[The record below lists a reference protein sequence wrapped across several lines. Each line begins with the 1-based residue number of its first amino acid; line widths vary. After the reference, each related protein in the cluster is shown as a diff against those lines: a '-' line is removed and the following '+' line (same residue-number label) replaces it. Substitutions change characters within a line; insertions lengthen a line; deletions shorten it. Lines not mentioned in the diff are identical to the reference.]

1 MHLKW
6 KINMLTL
13 LILSIGLFTSTTY
26 LAYRVWF
33 LAGALADTQDHTE
46 DILEYIETLELTNE
60 YMYGKIV
67 ESYNKMQE
75 LDRLGA
81 FEKDDESGTTFQ
93 LLNEVIT
100 QLKSEFEDGT
110 QENQ

>member
-1 MHLKW
+1 M
-6 KINMLTL
+6 IS
-13 LILSIGLFTSTTY
+13 LIIISALSSAIIY
-26 LAYRVWF
+26 LAYRVWY
-33 LAGALADTQDHTE
+33 LAGVIADSQDL
-46 DILEYIETLELTNE
+46 DSSNIEYIEGLELTNQ
-60 YMYGKIV
+60 YMYNKIV

-75 LDRLGA
+75 IDRLGA

>member
-1 MHLKW
+1 M
-6 KINMLTL
+6 IS
-13 LILSIGLFTSTTY
+13 LIIISALSSAIIY
-26 LAYRVWF
+26 LAYRVWY
-33 LAGALADTQDHTE
+33 LAGVIADSKDL
-46 DILEYIETLELTNE
+46 DSSNIEYIEGLELTNQ
-60 YMYGKIV
+60 YMYDKIV

>member
-1 MHLKW
+1 MMSL
-6 KINMLTL
+6 IIILTL
-13 LILSIGLFTSTTY
+13 SSVVTY
-26 LAYRVWF
+26 LAYRVWY
-33 LAGALADTQDHTE
+33 LAGVIADSQDL
-46 DILEYIETLELTNE
+46 DSSNIEYIEGLELTNQF
-60 YMYGKIV
+60 MYNKIV

-75 LDRLGA
+75 IDRLGA

>member
-1 MHLKW
+1 M
-6 KINMLTL
+6 IS
-13 LILSIGLFTSTTY
+13 LIIILALSSAVTY
-26 LAYRVWF
+26 LAYRVWY
-33 LAGALADTQDHTE
+33 LAGVIADSQDL
-46 DILEYIETLELTNE
+46 DSSNIEYIEGLELTNQ
-60 YMYGKIV
+60 YMYNKIV

-75 LDRLGA
+75 IDRLGA

>member
-1 MHLKW
+1 M
-6 KINMLTL
+6 IS
-13 LILSIGLFTSTTY
+13 LIIISALSSAIIY
-26 LAYRVWF
+26 LAYRVWY
-33 LAGALADTQDHTE
+33 LAGVIADSQDL
-46 DILEYIETLELTNE
+46 DSSNIEYIEGLELTNQ
-60 YMYGKIV
+60 YMYDKIV

-75 LDRLGA
+75 IDRLGA

>member
-1 MHLKW
+1 M
-6 KINMLTL
+6 IS
-13 LILSIGLFTSTTY
+13 LIIISALSSAIIY
-26 LAYRVWF
+26 LAYRVWY
-33 LAGALADTQDHTE
+33 LAGVIADSQDL
-46 DILEYIETLELTNE
+46 DSSNIEYIEGLELTNQF
-60 YMYGKIV
+60 MYNKIV

-75 LDRLGA
+75 IDRLGA

>member
-1 MHLKW
+1 MS
-6 KINMLTL
+6 
-13 LILSIGLFTSTTY
+13 LIIILALSSVASY
-26 LAYRVWF
+26 LAYRVWY
-33 LAGALADTQDHTE
+33 LAGVIADSQDL
-46 DILEYIETLELTNE
+46 DSSNIEYMEELELTNQ

-67 ESYNKMQE
+67 EGYNKMQE
-75 LDRLGA
+75 IDRLGA

-100 QLKSEFEDGT
+100 QLKTEFEDGT

>member
-1 MHLKW
+1 MISL
-6 KINMLTL
+6 IIISTL
-13 LILSIGLFTSTTY
+13 SGAVIY
-26 LAYRVWF
+26 LAYRVWY
-33 LAGALADTQDHTE
+33 LAGIIADSQDL
-46 DILEYIETLELTNE
+46 DSSNIEYIEGLELTNQ

-75 LDRLGA
+75 MDRLGA

>member
-1 MHLKW
+1 MAM
-6 KINMLTL
+6 I
-13 LILSIGLFTSTTY
+13 LISIASLCLAGY
-26 LAYRVWF
+26 LGYRVWF
-33 LAGALADTQDHTE
+33 LAGALADQQDATE
-46 DILEYIETLELTNE
+46 ELSDYIQALESTNA
-60 YMYGKIV
+60 YMYDRIEK
-67 ESYNKMQE
+67 SYNAMVE
-75 LDRLGA
+75 IDRLGA

>member
-1 MHLKW
+1 MSL
-6 KINMLTL
+6 IIILTL
-13 LILSIGLFTSTTY
+13 SSVVTY
-26 LAYRVWF
+26 LAYRVWY
-33 LAGALADTQDHTE
+33 LAGVIADSQDL
-46 DILEYIETLELTNE
+46 DVSNIEYIEGLELTNQF
-60 YMYGKIV
+60 MYNKIV

-75 LDRLGA
+75 IDRLGA

>member
-1 MHLKW
+1 
-6 KINMLTL
+6 MLS
-13 LILSIGLFTSTTY
+13 LIIILALSGAVIY
-26 LAYRVWF
+26 LAYRVWY
-33 LAGALADTQDHTE
+33 LAGIIADSQDL
-46 DILEYIETLELTNE
+46 DVSNIEYIEGLELTNQ

-67 ESYNKMQE
+67 DSYNKMQE

>member
-1 MHLKW
+1 M
-6 KINMLTL
+6 IS
-13 LILSIGLFTSTTY
+13 LIIISALSSAIIY
-26 LAYRVWF
+26 LAYRVWY
-33 LAGALADTQDHTE
+33 LAGVIADSQDL
-46 DILEYIETLELTNE
+46 DVSNIEYIEGLELTNQ

>member
-1 MHLKW
+1 
-6 KINMLTL
+6 MLTL

-46 DILEYIETLELTNE
+46 DILEYIETLELTNQ

-67 ESYNKMQE
+67 ASYDKMQE
-75 LDRLGA
+75 IDRLGA
-81 FEKDDESGTTFQ
+81 FEKDDEAGSTFQ
-93 LLNEVIT
+93 LLNEVIQ
-100 QLKSEFEDGT
+100 QLKSEFDNGESK
-110 QENQ
+110 EEK

>member
-1 MHLKW
+1 M
-6 KINMLTL
+6 IS
-13 LILSIGLFTSTTY
+13 LIIILALSSAIIY
-26 LAYRVWF
+26 LAYRVWY
-33 LAGALADTQDHTE
+33 LAGVIADSQDL
-46 DILEYIETLELTNE
+46 DSSNIEYIEGLELTNQ
-60 YMYGKIV
+60 YMYNKIV

-75 LDRLGA
+75 IDRLGA

>member
-1 MHLKW
+1 M
-6 KINMLTL
+6 IS
-13 LILSIGLFTSTTY
+13 LIIISALSSAIIY
-26 LAYRVWF
+26 LAYRVWY
-33 LAGALADTQDHTE
+33 LAGIIADSQDL
-46 DILEYIETLELTNE
+46 DSSNIEYIEGLELTNQ
-60 YMYGKIV
+60 YMYDKIV

-75 LDRLGA
+75 MDRLGA

>member
-1 MHLKW
+1 M
-6 KINMLTL
+6 IS
-13 LILSIGLFTSTTY
+13 LIIISALSSAIIY
-26 LAYRVWF
+26 LAYRVWY
-33 LAGALADTQDHTE
+33 LAGIIADSQDL
-46 DILEYIETLELTNE
+46 DSSNIEYIEGLELTNQ
-60 YMYGKIV
+60 YMYDKIV

>member
-1 MHLKW
+1 M
-6 KINMLTL
+6 
-13 LILSIGLFTSTTY
+13 
-26 LAYRVWF
+26 
-33 LAGALADTQDHTE
+33 
-46 DILEYIETLELTNE
+46 
-60 YMYGKIV
+60 
-67 ESYNKMQE
+67 
-75 LDRLGA
+75 DRLGA

>member
-1 MHLKW
+1 M
-6 KINMLTL
+6 ML
-13 LILSIGLFTSTTY
+13 LIIISALSGAVIY
-26 LAYRVWF
+26 LAYRVWY
-33 LAGALADTQDHTE
+33 LAGVIADSQDL
-46 DILEYIETLELTNE
+46 DVSNIEYIEGLELTNQ

-75 LDRLGA
+75 MDRLGA

>member
-1 MHLKW
+1 MMAL
-6 KINMLTL
+6 IIILTL
-13 LILSIGLFTSTTY
+13 SSVVTY
-26 LAYRVWF
+26 LAYRVWY
-33 LAGALADTQDHTE
+33 LAGVIADSQDL
-46 DILEYIETLELTNE
+46 DSSNIEYIEGLELTNQ
-60 YMYGKIV
+60 YMYDKIV

-75 LDRLGA
+75 IDRLGA

>member
-1 MHLKW
+1 MISL
-6 KINMLTL
+6 IIILTL
-13 LILSIGLFTSTTY
+13 SSAVTY
-26 LAYRVWF
+26 LAYRVWY
-33 LAGALADTQDHTE
+33 LAGVIADSQDL
-46 DILEYIETLELTNE
+46 DSSNIEYIEGLELTNQ
-60 YMYGKIV
+60 YMYNKIV

-75 LDRLGA
+75 IDRLGA

>member
-1 MHLKW
+1 MSL
-6 KINMLTL
+6 IIILTL
-13 LILSIGLFTSTTY
+13 SSVVTY
-26 LAYRVWF
+26 LAYRVCY
-33 LAGALADTQDHTE
+33 LAGIIADSQDL
-46 DILEYIETLELTNE
+46 DSSNIEYIEGLELTNQF
-60 YMYGKIV
+60 MYNKIV

-75 LDRLGA
+75 IDRLGA

>member
-1 MHLKW
+1 M
-6 KINMLTL
+6 IS
-13 LILSIGLFTSTTY
+13 LIIISALSSAIIY
-26 LAYRVWF
+26 LAYRVWY
-33 LAGALADTQDHTE
+33 LAGVIADSQDL
-46 DILEYIETLELTNE
+46 DSSNIEYIEGLELTNQ
-60 YMYGKIV
+60 YMYDKIV

>member
-1 MHLKW
+1 MMAL
-6 KINMLTL
+6 IIILTL
-13 LILSIGLFTSTTY
+13 SSVVTY
-26 LAYRVWF
+26 LAYRVWY
-33 LAGALADTQDHTE
+33 LAGIIADSQDL
-46 DILEYIETLELTNE
+46 DSSNIEYIEGLELTNQ
-60 YMYGKIV
+60 YMYDKIV
-67 ESYNKMQE
+67 ESYNKIQE
-75 LDRLGA
+75 IDRLGA

>member
-1 MHLKW
+1 MIK
-6 KINMLTL
+6 L
-13 LILSIGLFTSTTY
+13 L
-26 LAYRVWF
+26 
-33 LAGALADTQDHTE
+33 
-46 DILEYIETLELTNE
+46 
-60 YMYGKIV
+60 
-67 ESYNKMQE
+67 QE

>member
-1 MHLKW
+1 M
-6 KINMLTL
+6 IS
-13 LILSIGLFTSTTY
+13 LIIILALSSAVTY
-26 LAYRVWF
+26 LAYRVWY
-33 LAGALADTQDHTE
+33 LAGIIADSQDL
-46 DILEYIETLELTNE
+46 DSSNIEYIEGLELTNQ

-67 ESYNKMQE
+67 ESYTKMQE
-75 LDRLGA
+75 IDRLGA
-81 FEKDDESGTTFQ
+81 FGEDDESGTTFQ

>member
-1 MHLKW
+1 M
-6 KINMLTL
+6 IS
-13 LILSIGLFTSTTY
+13 LIIISALSSAIIY
-26 LAYRVWF
+26 LAYRVWY
-33 LAGALADTQDHTE
+33 LAGVIADSQDL
-46 DILEYIETLELTNE
+46 DSSNIEYIEGLELTNQ
-60 YMYGKIV
+60 YMYNKIV

-75 LDRLGA
+75 MDRLGA

>member
-1 MHLKW
+1 MSL
-6 KINMLTL
+6 IIILTL
-13 LILSIGLFTSTTY
+13 SSVVTY
-26 LAYRVWF
+26 LAYRVWY
-33 LAGALADTQDHTE
+33 LAGVIADSQDL
-46 DILEYIETLELTNE
+46 DSSNIEYIEGLELTNQF
-60 YMYGKIV
+60 MYNKIV

-75 LDRLGA
+75 IDRLGA
-81 FEKDDESGTTFQ
+81 YETDDESGTTFQ

>member
-1 MHLKW
+1 M
-6 KINMLTL
+6 IS
-13 LILSIGLFTSTTY
+13 LIIISALSSAIIY
-26 LAYRVWF
+26 LAYRVWY
-33 LAGALADTQDHTE
+33 LAGVIADSQDL
-46 DILEYIETLELTNE
+46 DSSNIEYIEGLELTNQ
-60 YMYGKIV
+60 YMYDKIV

-75 LDRLGA
+75 MDRLGA

>member
-1 MHLKW
+1 M
-6 KINMLTL
+6 MS
-13 LILSIGLFTSTTY
+13 LIIILALSGAVIY
-26 LAYRVWF
+26 LAYRVWY
-33 LAGALADTQDHTE
+33 LAGVIADSQDL
-46 DILEYIETLELTNE
+46 DSSNIEYIEGLELTNQ
-60 YMYGKIV
+60 YMYDKIV

>member
-1 MHLKW
+1 M
-6 KINMLTL
+6 ISLTI
-13 LILSIGLFTSTTY
+13 ILSLAALVAY
-26 LAYRVWF
+26 LAYRVWY
-33 LAGALADTQDHTE
+33 LAGIIADTQDL
-46 DILEYIETLELTNE
+46 DSNNIQYIEGLELTNQ

-67 ESYNKMQE
+67 DSYTKMQE
-75 LDRLGA
+75 IDRLGA

-93 LLNEVIT
+93 LLHEVIT

>member
-1 MHLKW
+1 M
-6 KINMLTL
+6 L
-13 LILSIGLFTSTTY
+13 LIIISALSGAVIY
-26 LAYRVWF
+26 LAYRVWY
-33 LAGALADTQDHTE
+33 LAGVIADSQDL
-46 DILEYIETLELTNE
+46 DVSNIEYIEGLELTNQ
-60 YMYGKIV
+60 YMYDKIV

>member
-1 MHLKW
+1 M
-6 KINMLTL
+6 IS
-13 LILSIGLFTSTTY
+13 LIIISALSSAIIY
-26 LAYRVWF
+26 LAYRVWY
-33 LAGALADTQDHTE
+33 LAGVIADSQDL
-46 DILEYIETLELTNE
+46 DSSNIEYIEGLELTNQ
-60 YMYGKIV
+60 YMYNKIV

>member
-1 MHLKW
+1 M
-6 KINMLTL
+6 IIL
-13 LILSIGLFTSTTY
+13 LLAIVLFISTTY

-46 DILEYIETLELTNE
+46 DILEYIDTLELTNQ

-67 ESYNKMQE
+67 ESYDKMQE
-75 LDRLGA
+75 IDRLGA

-100 QLKSEFEDGT
+100 QLKSKVEDAT